1 MNMPISELLIKTLEA
16 IQQQSTQIPASELRW
31 NSADCAEYLRLRP
44 RYFTQNIACKSDFP
58 EPKRIKV
65 GKGRGHPT
73 WLMGEVIEWMREQ

>member
-16 IQQQSTQIPASELRW
+16 IQQRPQIPAGKLRW

-44 RYFTQNIACKSDFP
+44 KYFTQNIACKSDFP

-73 WLMGEVIEWMREQ
+73 WVMKEVISWMEMQ